1 MPSAPCTVRA
11 ASGWQ
16 LLIAD
21 SRTRVSMQFMVT
33 VLAAAPVG
41 LASNF
46 LPLILVLSAGCALR
60 GKCCGEPEKCYV
72 CTMSVALF
80 FFVVGLITQ
89 IVFQYMEHP
98 DCSKS
103 NFDGGCGYTLT
114 DEFGGP
120 EGTEEWDEGDIEV
133 NYEDRSASAPA
144 HRMSMLGHINFIF
157 SVFAIAAIVFSLSVG
172 CKVKANSVSVSP
184 MQQQVPLQPAAPTF
198 APVAPAAAA
207 ATPTFAP
214 APLAAPAA
222 AGSNVRELRAQAT
235 AAGVPPDAIEEARD
249 ADDPKAAL
257 LALIAAAKPD
267 PAALQILNLKDL
279 RAKAAAAGVPANQ
292 IEDARDG
299 DDPKQEL
306 IALIMATVA
315 PPVVYPSMSELQVRA
330 D

>member
-1 MPSAPCTVRA
+1 
-11 ASGWQ
+11 
-16 LLIAD
+16 
-21 SRTRVSMQFMVT
+21 MVT

-72 CTMSVALF
+72 CTMGVALF

-157 SVFAIAAIVFSLSVG
+157 SIFAIAAIVFSLSVG

-198 APVAPAAAA
+198 AP
-207 ATPTFAP
+207 
-214 APLAAPAA
+214 APLAVPAA
-222 AGSNVRELRAQAT
+222 TGSTVRELRVQAA
-235 AAGVPPDAIEEARD
+235 AAGVPPDAIEDARD
-249 ADDPKAAL
+249 ADDPKATL

-267 PAALQILNLKDL
+267 PAALQGLNLKDL

-330 D
+330 G

>member
-1 MPSAPCTVRA
+1 
-11 ASGWQ
+11 
-16 LLIAD
+16 
-21 SRTRVSMQFMVT
+21 MVT

-60 GKCCGEPEKCYV
+60 GKCCGEPDKCYV
-72 CTMSVALF
+72 CTMGVALF
-80 FFVVGLITQ
+80 FFVVGLVTQ
-89 IVFQYMEHP
+89 IKLQYMEHP
-98 DCSKS
+98 DCGKQDWLE
-103 NFDGGCGYTLT
+103 DGGCGYTLT
-114 DEFGGP
+114 DDVAGP
-120 EGTEEWDEGDIEV
+120 DGMTNEWDEEDMEISYGTGNGDGTI
-133 NYEDRSASAPA
+133 STPG

-157 SVFAIAAIVFSLSVG
+157 SILAIGAIVFSLSIG
-172 CKVKANSVSVSP
+172 CKAKANSVSVMQQQV

-198 APVAPAAAA
+198 APGAPATAA

-267 PAALQILNLKDL
+267 PAALQTLNLKDL

>member
-1 MPSAPCTVRA
+1 
-11 ASGWQ
+11 
-16 LLIAD
+16 
-21 SRTRVSMQFMVT
+21 MVT

-60 GKCCGEPEKCYV
+60 GKCCGEPDKCYV
-72 CTMSVALF
+72 CTMGVALF

-89 IVFQYMEHP
+89 IKLQYMAHP
-98 DCSKS
+98 DCAELK
-103 NFDGGCGYTLT
+103 DVREDGCGYTLT
-114 DEFGGP
+114 DAYGGP
-120 EGTEEWDEGDIEV
+120 CKDSESSICTEEWDHSDVVFEGDYADGTDDQSI
-133 NYEDRSASAPA
+133 SIKL
-144 HRMSMLGHINFIF
+144 HRMSLLGHINFIF
-157 SVFAIAAIVFSLSVG
+157 TFLAIGAIVFSLSIG
-172 CKVKANSVSVSP
+172 CKAKANSVSV

-207 ATPTFAP
+207 ATPTSAP
-214 APLAAPAA
+214 APFAAPAA
-222 AGSNVRELRAQAT
+222 TGPNVRELRAQAA

-267 PAALQILNLKDL
+267 PAALQTLNLKDL

>member
-72 CTMSVALF
+72 CTMGVALF

-120 EGTEEWDEGDIEV
+120 EGTEEWDEKDIEV

-144 HRMSMLGHINFIF
+144 QRMSMLGHINFIF

-198 APVAPAAAA
+198 ALAVPAA
-207 ATPTFAP
+207 T
-214 APLAAPAA
+214 
-222 AGSNVRELRAQAT
+222 GSTVRELRVQAT

-249 ADDPKAAL
+249 ADDPKATL

-267 PAALQILNLKDL
+267 PVALQALDLKDL

>member
-1 MPSAPCTVRA
+1 M
-11 ASGWQ
+11 G
-16 LLIAD
+16 
-21 SRTRVSMQFMVT
+21 
-33 VLAAAPVG
+33 
-41 LASNF
+41 
-46 LPLILVLSAGCALR
+46 
-60 GKCCGEPEKCYV
+60 
-72 CTMSVALF
+72 VALF
-80 FFVVGLITQ
+80 FYDVGLVTQ
-89 IVFQYMEHP
+89 IKLPYLEHP
-98 DCSKS
+98 DSGKQLWLD
-103 NFDGGCGYTLT
+103 DGGCGYTLT
-114 DEFGGP
+114 DDVAGP
-120 EGTEEWDEGDIEV
+120 DGMTNEWDE
-133 NYEDRSASAPA
+133 EDMEISYPSGTANGGLATMSTPG
-144 HRMSMLGHINFIF
+144 HRMSILGHINFIF
-157 SVFAIAAIVFSLSVG
+157 TFLAIGAIVFSLSIG
-172 CKVKANSVSVSP
+172 CKAKANSVSV

-198 APVAPAAAA
+198 APGAPAAAA

-267 PAALQILNLKDL
+267 PAALQTLNLKDL